1 MYKAIAVFFLLAWQN
16 AFAGATLLSEL
27 EEELPEEETSFM
39 QVGMSKPVAR
49 PRRTGR
55 TASAESDEE
64 EDADSPSL
72 LQSSIQKRGRLEEF
86 ESDEFSM

>member
-1 MYKAIAVFFLLAWQN
+1 MYKAIAVLLFLVWHP
-16 AFAGATLLSEL
+16 FAGAMLFHEVE
-27 EEELPEEETSFM
+27 EEELEEETSFM

-55 TASAESDEE
+55 TASAEAE
-64 EDADSPSL
+64 EDEDSPSL
-72 LQSSIQKRGRLEEF
+72 FQSSMQKRGPGKLEDF

>member
-1 MYKAIAVFFLLAWQN
+1 MYKAITVFFLLAWQN

-55 TASAESDEE
+55 TASAESEE
-64 EDADSPSL
+64 EDEDSPSL
-72 LQSSIQKRGRLEEF
+72 LQSSIQKRGRLEDF